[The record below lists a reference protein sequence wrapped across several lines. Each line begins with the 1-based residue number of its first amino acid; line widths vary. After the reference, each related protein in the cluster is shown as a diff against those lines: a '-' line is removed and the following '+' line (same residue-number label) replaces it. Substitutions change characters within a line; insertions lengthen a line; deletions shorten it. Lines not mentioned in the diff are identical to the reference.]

1 MLRKTLLL
9 RALIGS
15 ASLMPSAFAQELG
28 RGLPSAELIA
38 NAANYQPPKLGELA
52 AKLAQQPD
60 MTGLWSAM
68 QPVGAGVG
76 PVFDPVHTFW
86 PPQPVQ
92 GEARFGP
99 VPGTYIKDIPY
110 TAEYQKKYRE
120 LIRETTEGKSRDT
133 FAACEPYGVPRMIGD
148 SPVPFDIIQAPEV
161 MFWYNDYGRT
171 ERRIFLDGRPHP
183 TGPIPTGESGRT
195 YSGHSVGR
203 WEGNTLVVE
212 TVGMFGGYFDET
224 PAPFSD
230 QIGMLE
236 RMRLIDANILE
247 IQMTFTDP
255 VAFEKPW
262 VVTRYFRRGA
272 GGSAPA
278 ANPPSKRAYLDLND
292 RPCIPNVRMDENG
305 FQVALLPQELEARGA
320 AKSKKQKPAR
330 PASTKSKESQR

>member
-1 MLRKTLLL
+1 
-9 RALIGS
+9 
-15 ASLMPSAFAQELG
+15 MPSAFAQG
-28 RGLPSAELIA
+28 FDRGLPSAELIA
-38 NAANYQPPKLGELA
+38 NAANYQPPKLGEFA
-52 AKLAQQPD
+52 AKLAQLPD

-110 TAEYQKKYRE
+110 TAEYQKKYLE

-148 SPVPFDIIQAPEV
+148 SPVAFDIIQAPEV

-195 YSGHSVGR
+195 YSGALG
-203 WEGNTLVVE
+203 GTL
-212 TVGMFGGYFDET
+212 GG
-224 PAPFSD
+224 
-230 QIGMLE
+230 QH
-236 RMRLIDANILE
+236 
-247 IQMTFTDP
+247 
-255 VAFEKPW
+255 
-262 VVTRYFRRGA
+262 A
-272 GGSAPA
+272 GGR
-278 ANPPSKRAYLDLND
+278 NRGH
-292 RPCIPNVRMDENG
+292 VRRL
-305 FQVALLPQELEARGA
+305 FR
-320 AKSKKQKPAR
+320 
-330 PASTKSKESQR
+330 

>member
-1 MLRKTLLL
+1 MLRRCLLIC
-9 RALIGS
+9 ALLGS
-15 ASLMPSAFAQELG
+15 VSLIPSALAQG
-28 RGLPSAELIA
+28 RGLPNPELVA
-38 NAANYQPPKLGELA
+38 NADNYQPPKLDELA

-68 QPVGAGVG
+68 QPVEAGVG
-76 PVFDPVHTFW
+76 PVFDPVRTFW
-86 PPQPVQ
+86 PPQPVP

-120 LIRETTEGKSRDT
+120 LIEETKQGKSRDT

-212 TVGMFGGYFDET
+212 TVGMFGSYFDET

-230 QIGMLE
+230 QIGMVE

-255 VAFEKPW
+255 VALEKPW
-262 VVTRYFRRGA
+262 VVTRYFRRGGAAA
-272 GGSAPA
+272 GNQGIR
-278 ANPPSKRAYLDLND
+278 RAYLDLND
-292 RPCIPNVRMDENG
+292 RPCIPNVRIDENG
-305 FQVALLPQELEARGA
+305 FQVALLPQELEAQNA
-320 AKSKKQKPAR
+320 AKSKKQKPSR
-330 PASTKSKESQR
+330 SQWSVTKRKESQR

>member
-1 MLRKTLLL
+1 MCALVGSTTLT
-9 RALIGS
+9 
-15 ASLMPSAFAQELG
+15 PSAFPQGSG
-28 RGLPSAELIA
+28 RGLPGAELIA
-38 NAANYQPPKLGELA
+38 NADNYHPPTLSELA

-68 QPVGAGVG
+68 QPAEAGVG

-120 LIRETTEGKSRDT
+120 LIQETTEGKSRDT
-133 FAACEPYGVPRMIGD
+133 FAACEPYGVPRMIGS
-148 SPVPFDIIQAPEV
+148 SPVAFDIIQAPEV

-183 TGPIPTGESGRT
+183 TGPTPTGESGRT
-195 YSGHSVGR
+195 YSGHSVGH

-212 TVGMFGGYFDET
+212 TVGMFAGYFDET

-230 QIGMLE
+230 RISMVE
-236 RMRLIDANILE
+236 RMRLIDINILE

-255 VAFEKPW
+255 VALEKPW
-262 VVTRYFRRGA
+262 VVTRYFRRGSEA
-272 GGSAPA
+272 GVPG
-278 ANPPSKRAYLDLND
+278 ANPPVRRAYLDLND

-305 FQVALLPQELEARGA
+305 FQVALLPQELEDQNA
-320 AKSKKQKPAR
+320 AKSKKRKLSRPR
-330 PASTKSKESQR
+330 PASTKHKESQP